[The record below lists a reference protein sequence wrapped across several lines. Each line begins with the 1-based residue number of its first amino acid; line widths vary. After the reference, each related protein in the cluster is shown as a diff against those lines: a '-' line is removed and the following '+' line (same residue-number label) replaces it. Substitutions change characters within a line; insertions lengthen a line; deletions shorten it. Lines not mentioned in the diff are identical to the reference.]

1 MFHDTYDL
9 ISCFEGSLTSLFKNY
24 FN

>member
-1 MFHDTYDL
+1 MDSYDL
-9 ISCFEGSLTSLFKNY
+9 VSCFEGSLTSFSKIT